1 MEGTLTPAVGRD
13 IALQHNFWYAR
24 LLAVSP
30 SYAATRV
37 QIIFYENTKSSAIVK
52 PMPENAVTPLRILIA
67 DDHAVVRA
75 GLRAL
80 LEQQPDFNVIAEA
93 ESGSDAVRQAMT
105 YQPDII
111 VMDIRMPGGLSG
123 IEACEQIHEQVPQ
136 SKVIMLTSYAE
147 DELVMDAVRAGAVGY
162 VLKRVGSGDLVDAIR
177 MVGKGDALIDP
188 SMTKALLEEVRQAAQ
203 VKEASAFS
211 GLTPQEMRILALMV
225 EGLTNREIA
234 AQLFLGE
241 GTVRNYVGNILSKL
255 QVSNRAEAAVFAVK
269 NHIERH
275 LPADDEP

>member
-1 MEGTLTPAVGRD
+1 
-13 IALQHNFWYAR
+13 
-24 LLAVSP
+24 
-30 SYAATRV
+30 
-37 QIIFYENTKSSAIVK
+37 
-52 PMPENAVTPLRILIA
+52 MPEKPVTPLRILIA

-75 GLRAL
+75 GLKAL
-80 LEQQPDFNVIAEA
+80 LEQQPDFTVVAEA
-93 ESGSDAVRQAMT
+93 ESGIEAVRQAAAHK
-105 YQPDII
+105 PDII

-123 IEACEQIHEQVPQ
+123 IEACEQISEQVPTA
-136 SKVIMLTSYAE
+136 KVIMLTSYAE

-162 VLKRVGSGDLVDAIR
+162 VLKRVGSSDLVDAIR
-177 MVGKGDALIDP
+177 TVGKGDALIDP
-188 SMTKALLEEVRQAAQ
+188 TMTKALLEEVRQAAQ

-234 AQLFLGE
+234 SQLFLGE

-275 LPADDEP
+275 LPADDET

>member
-1 MEGTLTPAVGRD
+1 
-13 IALQHNFWYAR
+13 
-24 LLAVSP
+24 
-30 SYAATRV
+30 
-37 QIIFYENTKSSAIVK
+37 
-52 PMPENAVTPLRILIA
+52 MPENPVTPLRILIA

-75 GLRAL
+75 GLKAL
-80 LEQQPDFNVIAEA
+80 LEQQPDFTVVAEA
-93 ESGSDAVRQAMT
+93 ESGIEAVRQTIAHR
-105 YQPDII
+105 PDIV

-123 IEACEQIHEQVPQ
+123 IEACEQIVEQVPNT
-136 SKVIMLTSYAE
+136 KVIMLTSYAE

-162 VLKRVGSGDLVDAIR
+162 VLKRVGSSDLVDAIR
-177 MVGKGDALIDP
+177 TVGRGDALIDP

-203 VKEASAFS
+203 VKEASAFA

-275 LPADDEP
+275 LPKDDDHSS

>member
-1 MEGTLTPAVGRD
+1 
-13 IALQHNFWYAR
+13 
-24 LLAVSP
+24 
-30 SYAATRV
+30 
-37 QIIFYENTKSSAIVK
+37 
-52 PMPENAVTPLRILIA
+52 MPEKSTTPLRILIV

-75 GLRAL
+75 GLKMV
-80 LEQQPDFNVIAEA
+80 LEQQPDFIVVAEA
-93 ESGSDAVRQAMT
+93 ESGSEAVRQAQT
-105 YQPDII
+105 HRPDIV

-123 IEACEQIHEQVPQ
+123 IEACEQINEHVPD

-162 VLKRVGSGDLVDAIR
+162 VLKRVGSNDLIDAIR
-177 MVGKGDALIDP
+177 TIGRGDALIDP

-275 LPADDEP
+275 LPKDDTA

>member
-1 MEGTLTPAVGRD
+1 L
-13 IALQHNFWYAR
+13 
-24 LLAVSP
+24 
-30 SYAATRV
+30 
-37 QIIFYENTKSSAIVK
+37 
-52 PMPENAVTPLRILIA
+52 PENAVTPLRILIA

-80 LEQQPDFNVIAEA
+80 LEQQPDFTVIAEA
-93 ESGSDAVRQAMT
+93 ESGLDAVRQAVT
-105 YQPDII
+105 HQPDII

-123 IEACEQIHEQVPQ
+123 IEACEQITEQLPG

-177 MVGKGDALIDP
+177 TVGKGAAMIDP

-275 LPADDEP
+275 LPADDEN